1 MCAELSSRFC
11 GIIEYDGTKFH
22 GYQYQPNLRTVQGE
36 IEKSLQKIF
45 RSLVKVD
52 GSGRTDAG
60 VHSQGQVIAFTTVWK
75 HTLFDLKQALNF
87 YLPDDVVVSKLCL
100 APQQFSPRFDA
111 VSRLYR
117 YTIVSQ
123 SCPITF
129 NSLHAY
135 HIRHSLDIQLMNKA
149 CGHLIGRHDF
159 SSFGKP
165 PVENGNTV
173 RLITKALWR
182 QIENVYLFDISA
194 NAFLY
199 QMVRRIVGILLQVG
213 AYKLTIEEVKQLLNL
228 RQLNNSFVAPP
239 QGLSLVKVTYP
250 NHIRFTCS

>member
-11 GIIEYDGTKFH
+11 GVIEYNGTEFH

-36 IEKSLQKIF
+36 IENSLQKIF
-45 RSLVKVD
+45 GSQVKVD

-60 VHSQGQVIAFTTVWK
+60 VHSQGQVIAFTSIWK
-75 HTLFDLKQALNF
+75 HNLPDLKQALNF
-87 YLPDDVVVSKLCL
+87 YLPNDIVVSKLCL

-117 YTIVSQ
+117 YTIVRQ
-123 SCPITF
+123 SYPITF
-129 NSLHAY
+129 NSLYAY
-135 HIRHSLDIQLMNKA
+135 HIRHNLNIELMNKA
-149 CGHLIGRHDF
+149 CRHLIGRHDF

-165 PVENGNTV
+165 PVENGNTI

-182 QIENVYLFDISA
+182 QIDNVYFFDISA

-213 AYKLTIEEVKQLLNL
+213 VYKLTIEKVKQVLNL
-228 RQLNNSFVAPP
+228 RRLANSFVAPP
-239 QGLSLVKVTYP
+239 QGLSLIKVTYP